1 MAVEIRIL
9 SGARQGE
16 RLLLEGRELRVGC
29 DRNCEVLFDVA
40 RDPAISGRSAVIHLS
55 DDGWYL
61 HATGGQVWVNQQ
73 PVARSTRLRSGDI
86 VRMSESGPD
95 FSFGIVAAAAPWW
108 TGPVDVPGHG
118 GVFSGAAAAADAT
131 QPAGKGDRHLLPERP
146 AGCSAQ
152 KVPVPFSSS
161 AQPSPLPPGTAA
173 SVHAA
178 VEPQAAVGNNSIS
191 SAAPTIAAETG
202 QQFARPAARP
212 ASDGWRWAVW
222 LLAGTAA
229 VIVLL
234 IVMRAISP
242 PTIVVNVGQ
251 PNLPA
256 TSPVSSP
263 RLGNSAPE
271 APVSLPGSAATE
283 DQKQVADSGGNSEPA
298 AGKGRGGEP
307 EKPVAAAKPAEP
319 AVPEPPKK
327 DRDAELRTKLDG
339 AVFMI
344 EVEKGAGASR
354 SAWPFATC
362 VAVGD
367 KVLLT
372 TAREAAKLAEWRQQ
386 KTFDKIWVT
395 RQSAGVKEEVEDI
408 RVAADYAAV
417 PESTDDWIY
426 VNLGLLTVR
435 NKLPAVA
442 SLASPEEL
450 AKLKLG
456 TSVACFGFSP
466 AAKVI
471 TEEDAYKP
479 LLTRGQV
486 LRIAVSNLPGQ
497 PWRLHVQAELPPNLY
512 GSPVVNS
519 DGKLV
524 GLYAEKEASPV
535 GAAGAAAG
543 LNDMHLITLI
553 NPTAIDQALRDPSGK
568 AWVQPAVPP
577 TPKTHDGR

>member
-29 DRNCEVLFDVA
+29 DRNCEVLFDAA
-40 RDPAISGRSAVIHLS
+40 RDPAVGGRSAVIHLS

-118 GVFSGAAAAADAT
+118 GVLSGAAAAA
-131 QPAGKGDRHLLPERP
+131 QPNVGVKTP
-146 AGCSAQ
+146 
-152 KVPVPFSSS
+152 SSS
-161 AQPSPLPPGTAA
+161 QPSPLPPGSAA
-173 SVHAA
+173 SVRAV
-178 VEPQAAVGNNSIS
+178 VEPQAAAGNK
-191 SAAPTIAAETG
+191 SASNAAATTTAESG
-202 QQFARPAARP
+202 QPFARPAARP
-212 ASDGWRWAVW
+212 AGDGWRWAVW

-234 IVMRAISP
+234 IAMRALSP

-251 PNLPA
+251 PNVPA
-256 TSPVSSP
+256 TSALSSP
-263 RLGNSAPE
+263 RLGNSMPA
-271 APVSLPGSAATE
+271 APVSLPGPAAAE
-283 DQKQVADSGGNSEPA
+283 NQKQVADSGGNSQPA
-298 AGKGRGGEP
+298 AGKGSGGEP
-307 EKPVAAAKPAEP
+307 EKPVPAAKAAEP
-319 AVPEPPKK
+319 AVTEPPVAEPPAK
-327 DRDAELRTKLDG
+327 DRDAELRAKLDG

-354 SAWPFATC
+354 SSWPFATC

-372 TAREAAKLAEWRQQ
+372 TAHEAAQLAEWRQQ

-395 RQSAGVKEEVEDI
+395 RRSAGVKEEVEDI
-408 RVAADYAAV
+408 RVAADYAAA
-417 PESTDDWIY
+417 PETTDDWIY

-486 LRIAVSNLPGQ
+486 LRIDVSNLPGQ
-497 PWRLHVQAELPPNLY
+497 PWRLHVQAELPPNLN

-519 DGKLV
+519 EGKLV
-524 GLYAEKEASPV
+524 GLYAAKEASPG
-535 GAAGAAAG
+535 GAAGAAA
-543 LNDMHLITLI
+543 LKDMHLITLI